1 MIGQVFASLILL
13 SVSYVFWVFFA
24 PNLSDSVAE
33 KLGILSINTAIRD
46 LKDGAD
52 TTSDTL
58 LQIKDASGA
67 IGNVRDIVNQANEKI
82 NQTSQTISNLR
93 QMGEE
98 KVEQAQKTADSIKK
112 AGEAI
117 GEVQANITTLTS
129 LSGSATLSGQA
140 SVSGSNR

>member
-1 MIGQVFASLILL
+1 M
-13 SVSYVFWVFFA
+13 
-24 PNLSDSVAE
+24 
-33 KLGILSINTAIRD
+33 SINTNIRD
-46 LKDGAD
+46 LKNGAD

-58 LQIKDASGA
+58 LQIKDASDTLSG
-67 IGNVRDIVNQANEKI
+67 VRNIVNQANEKI

-117 GEVQANITTLTS
+117 GEVQANISTLTT
-129 LSGSATLSGQA
+129 LSGSATLSGQT